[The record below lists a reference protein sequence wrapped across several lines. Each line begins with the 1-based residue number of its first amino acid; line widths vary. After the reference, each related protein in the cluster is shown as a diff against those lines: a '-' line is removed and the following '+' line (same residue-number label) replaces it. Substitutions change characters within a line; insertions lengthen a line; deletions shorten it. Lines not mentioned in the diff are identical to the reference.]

1 MQTPKSRSR
10 MHLRG
15 LAAAL
20 AGLLALGAAPLQA
33 QQPQQ
38 SEAEGLT
45 KEQIAELLGKV
56 KWSGDFRGRFEHFGF
71 DEDSVKDRS
80 RGRYRLRLGG
90 KAKVNERVS
99 AGFRLASGGE
109 HRSTNESFGGN
120 DDFAPDDF
128 NIDRAFAEL
137 KWGGLKLIAG
147 RQSNPFRWKNGKD
160 YMLWDGDLNPEGVA
174 LQYKVKPG
182 GGNFELFANS
192 GYFIIDEE
200 SSAADPHIF
209 GLQGGFAAELS
220 SGVSLGARASW
231 YAFRSLDEAF
241 MERTGGNG
249 NLALAGAQDRASPEA
264 GNSLDAYE
272 VGAWLRAGNEQ
283 WPFLFYLHYASNGD
297 AGKPT
302 DADGAEHE
310 ALDTGY
316 GFGAE
321 FGSKKHFAKLGFGYY
336 SLEADFWPAQ
346 FTDSDLSDGKT
357 NREGF
362 TVYISRQIWKNTDFN
377 LTWFSSDVAEKAFP
391 DNRAERTRLQA
402 DLVIEF

>member
-1 MQTPKSRSR
+1 MQTPKNRKR

-20 AGLLALGAAPLQA
+20 AGLLALGAAPSQA
-33 QQPQQ
+33 QG
-38 SEAEGLT
+38 EAEGLT

-71 DEDSVKDRS
+71 DDDGVKDRS

-120 DDFAPDDF
+120 DDFAPDNF

-147 RQSNPFRWKNGKD
+147 RQSNPFRWKHGRD
-160 YMLWDGDLNPEGVA
+160 YMLWDGDINPEGVA

-182 GGNFELFANS
+182 GGNLELFANS

-209 GLQGGFAAELS
+209 GLQGGFAADLY
-220 SGVSLGARASW
+220 GGISLGARASW
-231 YAFRSLDEAF
+231 FAFRSLDGDF
-241 MERTGGNG
+241 LSRNERNG
-249 NLALAGAQDRASPEA
+249 NEALVTQSAVGPTR
-264 GNSLDAYE
+264 SLDAYE
-272 VGAWLRAGNEQ
+272 VGAWLRAGNAQ
-283 WPFLFYLHYASNGD
+283 WPFLFYLHYASNSD
-297 AGKPT
+297 AGQPT
-302 DADGAEHE
+302 DADGTEHD

-321 FGSKKHFAKLGFGYY
+321 FGSKKHFAKIGFGYY
-336 SLEADFWPAQ
+336 QLEADFWPAL
-346 FTDSDLSDGKT
+346 FVDSDLSDGKT
-357 NREGF
+357 NREVY

-377 LTWFSSDVAEKAFP
+377 LTWFSGDVAEEAFP
-391 DNRAERTRLQA
+391 DRKAERMRLQA
-402 DLVIEF
+402 DLVIQF

>member
-1 MQTPKSRSR
+1 MQTPKNRNR
-10 MHLRG
+10 RHLRG

-20 AGLLALGAAPLQA
+20 AGLLTLGAAPSQA
-33 QQPQQ
+33 QQPQ

-71 DEDSVKDRS
+71 DEDGVKDRS

-109 HRSTNESFGGN
+109 SRSTNESFGGN
-120 DDFAPDDF
+120 DDFAPDSF

-137 KWGGLKLIAG
+137 KWGGLKLTAG

-160 YMLWDGDLNPEGVA
+160 YLLWDGDINPEGVA

-182 GGNFELFANS
+182 GNLELFVNS

-220 SGVSLGARASW
+220 GGVSLGARASW
-231 YAFRSLDEAF
+231 YAFRSLDGDFFSRNA
-241 MERTGGNG
+241 RNG
-249 NLALAGAQDRASPEA
+249 NEALVTQGATGLMR
-264 GNSLDAYE
+264 SLDAYE
-272 VGAWLRAGNEQ
+272 VGAWLRAGNES
-283 WPFLFYLHYASNGD
+283 WPLLVFLHYASNGD
-297 AGKPT
+297 AGQPMVT
-302 DADGAEHE
+302 DAMGTRSLE
-310 ALDTGY
+310 AQDTGY
-316 GFGAE
+316 GIGVE
-321 FGSKKHFAKLGFGYY
+321 LGSKKHFARLGFGYY
-336 SLEADFWPAQ
+336 SLEADFWPAL
-346 FTDSDLSDGKT
+346 FVDSDLGDGKT

-362 TVYISRQIWKNTDFN
+362 TAYISRQIWKNTDFN

-391 DNRAERTRLQA
+391 DDKAKRTRLQA